1 MALSAAVLTTVN
13 SPYYGLTRKVSSIQQ
28 AITIAGM
35 KTIIQLIMR
44 LLLRQSFPVANT
56 ALMEHFW
63 NDSSRFSLAISQL
76 ARELKAAQPD
86 EAQSYGLFRDCG
98 IPAILMN
105 TEHAPPAE
113 DVKALR
119 TLADFHVLDSTSL
132 GVDHVFLGHRL
143 AHSWGLSETLCKAIE
158 HHHHTAGD
166 PAAAGA
172 ARESMNLVALGE
184 LAEMVT
190 ADANGTAPPDEE
202 DQWVISHFK
211 LSHDD
216 FTKVAKDVRE
226 FIAGHS

>member
-1 MALSAAVLTTVN
+1 M
-13 SPYYGLTRKVSSIQQ
+13 
-28 AITIAGM
+28 
-35 KTIIQLIMR
+35 
-44 LLLRQSFPVANT
+44 
-56 ALMEHFW
+56 
-63 NDSSRFSLAISQL
+63 D
-76 ARELKAAQPD
+76 
-86 EAQSYGLFRDCG
+86 
-98 IPAILMN
+98 